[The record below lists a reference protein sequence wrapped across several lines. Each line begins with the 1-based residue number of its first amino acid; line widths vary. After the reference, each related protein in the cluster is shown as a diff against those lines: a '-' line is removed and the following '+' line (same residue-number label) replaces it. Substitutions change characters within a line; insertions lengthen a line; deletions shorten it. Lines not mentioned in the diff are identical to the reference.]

1 MTPRQAMGGTSRWD
15 GVTHS
20 PRGRT
25 VPALVLA
32 ACSVVLL
39 AGCDAGARPPAADE
53 EASLAKP
60 AVVAAAVDGSGPAED
75 WRSPA
80 YAALGCVTRT
90 EWVAEGLPADAWDAW
105 TVRTTFSDVTG
116 DGADEA
122 LVQAT
127 CPAAVSARADHV
139 VVLDLTGPRP
149 ALLGVL
155 GDELFLPQATVTT
168 GGSTVTLSGPTVAG
182 DDPYC
187 CPGHWGTVTYAWDG
201 AAFVVR
207 SRSEVPGTQPAG
219 GGELAD
225 GEHVGVLLAVGD
237 DEVSVLVVDFF
248 EGADAVTACREDGV
262 PVRDTAW
269 CTEYYARD
277 GGRSTTVP
285 VSASAS
291 LSYLDLVTMRTVA
304 VDDVAALTGT
314 YWVSSDP
321 EGAGYTRFR
330 TVDGEITALESI
342 YTP

>member
-1 MTPRQAMGGTSRWD
+1 M
-15 GVTHS
+15 THS

-25 VPALVLA
+25 LAALVLA

-39 AGCDAGARPPAADE
+39 AGCDAGTQPAPEGKAALEKPAVAAPAADGS
-53 EASLAKP
+53 AQVDRK
-60 AVVAAAVDGSGPAED
+60 AA
-75 WRSPA
+75 A
-80 YAALGCVTRT
+80 YAALDCVTRT
-90 EWVAEGLPADAWDAW
+90 EWVAEGLPAEAWDAQ
-105 TVRTTFSDVTG
+105 TVRTTFADVTG
-116 DGADEA
+116 DGIDEA
-122 LVQAT
+122 LVQVT
-127 CPAAVSARADHV
+127 CPAAVSTRADHV
-139 VVLDLTGPRP
+139 VVLDVTTAPP

-155 GDELFLPQATVTT
+155 GDDLFHPQADVTT
-168 GGSTVTLSGPTVAG
+168 RGTTVILSGPTVAG

-207 SRSEVPGTQPAG
+207 ARSEVPGGQPTA

-225 GEHVGVLLAVGD
+225 GEHVGVLLSVGD

-277 GGRSTTVP
+277 GGRTTTVP
-285 VSASAS
+285 VSAAAS
-291 LSYLDLVTMRTVA
+291 LRYLDLGTMQDVA
-304 VDDVAALTGT
+304 VDDVAALAGT
-314 YWVSSDP
+314 YWVSADP

-330 TVDGEITALESI
+330 TVDGEITAMESI
-342 YTP
+342 FTP

>member
-1 MTPRQAMGGTSRWD
+1 
-15 GVTHS
+15 VTHP
-20 PRGRT
+20 PRGRS
-25 VPALVLA
+25 LVLLLT
-32 ACSVVLL
+32 ACSAVLL
-39 AGCDAGARPPAADE
+39 AGCDAGTQPAPAGTAAPEEPAVAAPAAD
-53 EASLAKP
+53 
-60 AVVAAAVDGSGPAED
+60 GSVPVD

-80 YAALGCVTRT
+80 YSALGCVTRSD
-90 EWVAEGLPADAWDAW
+90 WVAEGLPAEAWDAL
-105 TVRTTFSDVTG
+105 TVRTTFADVTG
-116 DGADEA
+116 DGTAEA
-122 LVQAT
+122 LVQAA
-127 CPAAVSARADHV
+127 CPAAVSTRADHV
-139 VVLDLTGPRP
+139 VVLDVTTARP

-155 GDELFLPQATVTT
+155 GDDLFHPQADVTT
-168 GGSTVTLSGPTVAG
+168 EGTTVTLSGPTVAG

-207 SRSEVPGTQPAG
+207 SSSETSGTQPAA

-225 GEHVGVLLAVGD
+225 GEHVGLLRSVGA

-269 CTEYYARD
+269 CNEYYVRD
-277 GGRSTTVP
+277 GGRTATVP
-285 VSASAS
+285 VSASAA
-291 LSYLDLVTMRTVA
+291 LSYLDLGTMETVA

-314 YWVSSDP
+314 YWVSADP

-330 TVDGEITALESI
+330 TGDGEITAMESI